1 MAYTYEFPRPR
12 LTVDCVIFGLD
23 ESSRLKV
30 LLIKRGH
37 DPYMGKW
44 ALPGGFVDKDET
56 PETAIA
62 RELQE
67 ETGYTSARWTA
78 RGPR

>member
-37 DPYMGKW
+37 DPYMGK
-44 ALPGGFVDKDET
+44 
-56 PETAIA
+56 
-62 RELQE
+62 
-67 ETGYTSARWTA
+67 
-78 RGPR
+78 